1 MRILYITAT
10 RIGDAVLSTGLLS
23 HLIGLYPQA
32 RLTVAAGPAAAPL
45 FEPAPGLEQ
54 LIILPKERF
63 GLHWLKL
70 WWQCVFR
77 RWDIVVDLRRS
88 AIGWLLPARKRYI
101 LPRTGRA
108 LHRVELLAATL
119 GLEKTP
125 PAPRIWLDARHRSAA
140 EAIIPAGAL
149 VLALAPAANW
159 RGKQWRAER
168 FVELA
173 ARLTGTDGILPG
185 GRVAVF
191 AAEAERPAI
200 EAVLSGIPA
209 ARLIDTAGK
218 IDLPTVAACLER
230 CALFVGNDSGLM
242 HLAAACGIPTLGL
255 FGPSREEH
263 YAPRGSCG
271 AWVRTE
277 ESYEALTGAPGY
289 DHRTTGS
296 LMDGLSVDRAEEA
309 ARALW
314 RRLGHDAS

>member
-23 HLIGLYPQA
+23 HLIGLHPEA
-32 RLTVAAGPAAAPL
+32 RFTIAAGPAAAPL
-45 FEPAPGLEQ
+45 FEAMPGLEQ
-54 LIILPKERF
+54 LIAVPKERF

-88 AIGWLLPARKRYI
+88 AIGWLLPARKRFV
-101 LPRTGRA
+101 LPRTDRA
-108 LHRVELLAATL
+108 IHRVELLAATL

-125 PAPRIWLDARHRSAA
+125 PAPRIWLSASHRSAA
-140 EAIIPAGAL
+140 EAIIPPGTP

-159 RGKQWRAER
+159 LGKQWRAER

-173 ARLTGTDGILPG
+173 ARLTGREGILPG
-185 GRVAVF
+185 ARVAVF

-209 ARLIDTAGK
+209 DRLIDTVGK
-218 IDLPTVAACLER
+218 IGLPAAAACLER
-230 CALFVGNDSGLM
+230 CDLFVGNDSGLM

-263 YAPRGSCG
+263 YAPWGPCG
-271 AWVRTE
+271 GWVRTA
-277 ESYEALTGAPGY
+277 ESYEALIGAPGY

-314 RRLGHDAS
+314 RRLERAAS